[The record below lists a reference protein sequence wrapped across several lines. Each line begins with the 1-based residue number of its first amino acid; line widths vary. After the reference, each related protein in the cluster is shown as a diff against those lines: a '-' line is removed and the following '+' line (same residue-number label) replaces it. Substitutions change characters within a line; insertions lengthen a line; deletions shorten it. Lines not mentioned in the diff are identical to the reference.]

1 MVVRQILDTIKQIG
15 STESDVI
22 QVALKSLATILRD
35 GPSVQVKE
43 KEGDASKAFRT
54 GLSKISCPLSHYIK
68 PQYQSEAGS
77 YPINSHSHATTDVTK
92 NSSSSS

>member
-43 KEGDASKAFRT
+43 KGR
-54 GLSKISCPLSHYIK
+54 
-68 PQYQSEAGS
+68 
-77 YPINSHSHATTDVTK
+77 
-92 NSSSSS
+92 

>member
-1 MVVRQILDTIKQIG
+1 MSFEAMENSIPMVVRQILDTIKQIG

-43 KEGDASKAFRT
+43 KDLIYLLEPIWRNLVGK
-54 GLSKISCPLSHYIK
+54 
-68 PQYQSEAGS
+68 QQSLLFSEPS
-77 YPINSHSHATTDVTK
+77 LPENLWSRRFTT
-92 NSSSSS
+92 